1 MSQPAGE
8 FAKKIE
14 GLEVQV
20 IGDRVVVYEMVSNR
34 LHYLNPTAALI
45 LELCDGNRSAEELAR
60 LLQEAYC
67 LEQAPVDE
75 VVNGLATLRKSG
87 IVV

>member
-1 MSQPAGE
+1 MSQPGE
-8 FAKKIE
+8 DYAKKID

-20 IGDRVVVYEMVSNR
+20 VGNRVVAFEMVSNR

-60 LLQEAYC
+60 LVQDAYG

-75 VVNGLATLRKSG
+75 VVKGLATLRKSG

>member
-1 MSQPAGE
+1 M
-8 FAKKIE
+8 
-14 GLEVQV
+14 QV
-20 IGDRVVVYEMVSNR
+20 VGNRVVAFETGSTR

-45 LELCDGNRSAEELAR
+45 LELCDGNRSTEELAR
-60 LLQEAYC
+60 LVQEAYG

-75 VVNGLATLRKSG
+75 VVQGLTALRKSG

>member
-1 MSQPAGE
+1 M
-8 FAKKIE
+8 
-14 GLEVQV
+14 
-20 IGDRVVVYEMVSNR
+20 IGKWVVVYDTSTSR

-45 LELCDGNRSAEELAR
+45 LELCDGNRSTNELAQ
-60 LLQEAYC
+60 LLQDAYG
-67 LEQAPVDE
+67 LAEAPVDE

>member
-1 MSQPAGE
+1 MIAN
-8 FAKKIE
+8 
-14 GLEVQV
+14 
-20 IGDRVVVYEMVSNR
+20 RVVVYDTVTNR

-45 LELCDGNRSAEELAR
+45 LELCDGNRSTEELAR
-60 LLQEAYC
+60 LVQEAYG
-67 LEQAPVDE
+67 LQEAPVDE